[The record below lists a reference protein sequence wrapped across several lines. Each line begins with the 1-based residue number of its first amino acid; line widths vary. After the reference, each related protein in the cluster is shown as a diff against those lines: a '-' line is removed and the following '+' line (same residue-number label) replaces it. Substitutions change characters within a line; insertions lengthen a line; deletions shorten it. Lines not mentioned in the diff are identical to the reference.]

1 METRHKI
8 ESNMELQEGLN
19 NVIRERIANR
29 IQRGSMSAQQAVQQL
44 IQEGKVSND
53 YIAYLGA
60 NNTRKSQVLF
70 NSNEA
75 VEMTLGNDGIYRI
88 HDNAIGQLGEKLNIP
103 SKYLREL
110 AAGDE
115 WQRNLASTILNQ
127 HSTWTKRTRT
137 LVRTVGNEVRG
148 VLSDSYRRLN
158 SETIIMSFLETANKM
173 GGQLADGFMDAT
185 RIYLEVLM
193 PETIAVPTAKNG
205 VVEMA
210 FGARLSTSDY
220 GDGALELRAFLMQ
233 GVCLNGMCRQ
243 SVMRQVHLGGRLPE
257 NIALSQRTYELDTKT
272 QASAIRDLTKGIF
285 SKESITQRA
294 LEIQGASAMEV
305 DIEKELKSLQRGKL
319 TKDEA
324 NGVEKILMANKP
336 DDGVTGES
344 TLWKLVQGITAHSRE
359 LEPRRQRDLQEIA
372 GDLMERVKL

>member
-1 METRHKI
+1 
-8 ESNMELQEGLN
+8 MELQQGLN
-19 NVIRERIANR
+19 NVIRERIARR
-29 IQRGSMSAQQAVQQL
+29 IQTGSMNAREAIEKL
-44 IQEGKVSND
+44 ISEGKVAND

-60 NNTRKSQVLF
+60 NNTRKSQVIF
-70 NSNEA
+70 SSEDA
-75 VEMTLGNDGIYRI
+75 VEMKLGDDGVYRI
-88 HDNAIGQLGEKLNIP
+88 HDNAIGQLGEKLNVP

-110 AAGDE
+110 SGGDQ
-115 WQRNLASTILNQ
+115 WQRNLAAEILNQ
-127 HSTWTKRTRT
+127 HSTWTQRTRT

-158 SETIIMSFLETANKM
+158 SETIIMSFLETSNRM

-185 RIYLEVLM
+185 RVYMEVLM
-193 PETIAVPTAKNG
+193 PETIAIPTAKNG
-205 VVEMA
+205 IVEMA

-243 SVMRQVHLGGRLPE
+243 SVMRQVHLGGRLPDT
-257 NIALSQRTYELDTKT
+257 IALSQRTYELDTKT
-272 QASAIRDLTKGIF
+272 QASAIRDLTKSIF
-285 SKESITQRA
+285 SKESITQKA

-305 DIEKELKSLQRGKL
+305 DMEKELKGLQKGKL
-319 TKDEA
+319 SKEEVK
-324 NGVEKILMANKP
+324 GVERILMANKP

-372 GDLMERVKL
+372 GDLMNRVKL

>member
-1 METRHKI
+1 
-8 ESNMELQEGLN
+8 
-19 NVIRERIANR
+19 
-29 IQRGSMSAQQAVQQL
+29 
-44 IQEGKVSND
+44 
-53 YIAYLGA
+53 
-60 NNTRKSQVLF
+60 
-70 NSNEA
+70 
-75 VEMTLGNDGIYRI
+75 
-88 HDNAIGQLGEKLNIP
+88 
-103 SKYLREL
+103 
-110 AAGDE
+110 
-115 WQRNLASTILNQ
+115 
-127 HSTWTKRTRT
+127 
-137 LVRTVGNEVRG
+137 
-148 VLSDSYRRLN
+148 
-158 SETIIMSFLETANKM
+158 M

-193 PETIAVPTAKNG
+193 PETIAIPTSKNG
-205 VVEMA
+205 IVEMA

-243 SVMRQVHLGGRLPE
+243 SVMRQIHLGGRLPD

-285 SKESITQRA
+285 SKESITRRA
-294 LEIQGASAMEV
+294 LEIQGASDIEV
-305 DIEKELKSLQRGKL
+305 DLEKELKSLQKGKL

-324 NGVEKILMANKP
+324 KGVEKILMASKP

-372 GDLMERVKL
+372 GDLMERVKLS

>member
-1 METRHKI
+1 
-8 ESNMELQEGLN
+8 MELQEGLN
-19 NVIRERIANR
+19 NVIRERIARR
-29 IQRGSMSAQQAVQQL
+29 IQTGSMNAQQAVAKL
-44 IQEGKVSND
+44 IEEGKVAND
-53 YIAYLGA
+53 FIAYLGA
-60 NNTRKSQVLF
+60 NNTRKSEVLF
-70 NSNEA
+70 NASDS
-75 VEMTLGNDGIYRI
+75 VEMKLGDDEVYKI
-88 HDNAIGQLGEKLNIP
+88 HDNAIGQLGDKFNIP

-110 AAGDE
+110 ASGND
-115 WQRNLASTILNQ
+115 WQRNLASIILNE
-127 HSTWTKRTRT
+127 HSTWTNRTRT

-193 PETIAVPTAKNG
+193 PETIAIPTEKNG
-205 VVEMA
+205 IVEMA

-243 SVMRQVHLGGRLPE
+243 SVMRQVHLGGRLPD
-257 NIALSQRTYELDTKT
+257 NIKLSQRTYELDTKT
-272 QASAIRDLTKGIF
+272 QASAIKDLTKGIF

-294 LEIQGASAMEV
+294 LEIQGASSMEV
-305 DIEKELKSLQRGKL
+305 DMEKELKSLQKGKL

-324 NGVEKILMANKP
+324 KGVEKILMANKP

-372 GDLMERVKL
+372 GDLMNRVKY

>member
-1 METRHKI
+1 
-8 ESNMELQEGLN
+8 MELQEGLN
-19 NVIRERIANR
+19 NVIRERVARR
-29 IQRGSMSAQQAVQQL
+29 IQTGSMSAQQAVQKL
-44 IQEGKVSND
+44 ISEGKVAND

-60 NNTRKSQVLF
+60 NNTRVSQVTF
-70 NSNEA
+70 MANDA
-75 VEMTLGNDGIYRI
+75 VEMRLGNDGVYRI
-88 HDNAIGQLGEKLNIP
+88 HDNAIGQLGDKLNVP
-103 SKYLREL
+103 SKYIREL
-110 AAGDE
+110 ASGAD
-115 WQRNLASTILNQ
+115 WQKKLASTILNE
-127 HSTWTKRTRT
+127 HSAWTGRTRT
-137 LVRTVGNEVRG
+137 LVRTVGDEVRG

-193 PETIAVPTAKNG
+193 PETIAIPTAKNG

-233 GVCLNGMCRQ
+233 GVCLNGMCRD
-243 SVMRQVHLGGRLPE
+243 SVMRQVHLGGRLPD

-285 SKESITQRA
+285 SKDSIMKRA

-305 DIEKELKSLQRGKL
+305 DMEKELKSLQRGKL
-319 TKDEA
+319 SKDEVK
-324 NGVEKILMANKP
+324 GVEKILMANKA

-344 TLWKLVQGITAHSRE
+344 TLWKLVQGITAHSRD

-372 GDLMERVKL
+372 GDLMSRVKL

>member
-1 METRHKI
+1 
-8 ESNMELQEGLN
+8 MELQEGLN
-19 NVIRERIANR
+19 NVIRERVARR
-29 IQRGSMSAQQAVQQL
+29 IQTGSMSAQQAVQKL
-44 IQEGKVSND
+44 ISEGKVAND

-60 NNTRKSQVLF
+60 NNTRVSQVTF
-70 NSNEA
+70 MANYA
-75 VEMTLGNDGIYRI
+75 VEMRLGNDGVYSI
-88 HDNAIGQLGEKLNIP
+88 HDNAIGQLGDKLNVP
-103 SKYLREL
+103 SKYIREL
-110 AAGDE
+110 ASGAD
-115 WQRNLASTILNQ
+115 WQKKLASTILNE
-127 HSTWTKRTRT
+127 HSSWTGRTRT
-137 LVRTVGNEVRG
+137 LVRTVGDEVRG

-193 PETIAVPTAKNG
+193 PETIAIPTAKNG

-233 GVCLNGMCRQ
+233 GVCLNGMCRD
-243 SVMRQVHLGGRLPE
+243 SVMRQVHLGGRLPD

-285 SKESITQRA
+285 GKDSIMKRA
-294 LEIQGASAMEV
+294 LEIQGASEMEV
-305 DIEKELKSLQRGKL
+305 DMEKELKSLQRGKL
-319 TKDEA
+319 SKDEA
-324 NGVEKILMANKP
+324 KGVERILMANKA

-344 TLWKLVQGITAHSRE
+344 TLWKLVQGITAHSRD

-372 GDLMERVKL
+372 GDLMSRVKL

>member
-1 METRHKI
+1 
-8 ESNMELQEGLN
+8 MELQEGLN
-19 NVIRERIANR
+19 NVIRERVARR
-29 IQRGSMSAQQAVQQL
+29 IQTGSMSAQQAVQKL
-44 IQEGKVSND
+44 ISEGKVAND

-60 NNTRKSQVLF
+60 NNTRVSQVTF
-70 NSNEA
+70 MANDA
-75 VEMTLGNDGIYRI
+75 VEMQLGNDGLYRI
-88 HDNAIGQLGEKLNIP
+88 HDNAIGQLGDKLNVP
-103 SKYLREL
+103 SKYIREL
-110 AAGDE
+110 ASGAD
-115 WQRNLASTILNQ
+115 WQKKLASTILNE
-127 HSTWTKRTRT
+127 HSAWTGRTRT
-137 LVRTVGNEVRG
+137 LVRTVGDEVRG
-148 VLSDSYRRLN
+148 VLSDRYRRLN

-193 PETIAVPTAKNG
+193 PETIAIPTAKNG

-233 GVCLNGMCRQ
+233 GVCLNGMCRD
-243 SVMRQVHLGGRLPE
+243 SVMMQVHLGGRLPD

-285 SKESITQRA
+285 GKDSIMKRA
-294 LEIQGASAMEV
+294 LEIQGASEMEV
-305 DIEKELKSLQRGKL
+305 DMEKELKSLQRGKL
-319 TKDEA
+319 SKDEA
-324 NGVEKILMANKP
+324 KGVERILMANKA

-344 TLWKLVQGITAHSRE
+344 TLWKLVQGITAHSRD

-372 GDLMERVKL
+372 GDLMSRVKL

>member
-1 METRHKI
+1 
-8 ESNMELQEGLN
+8 MELQQGLN
-19 NVIRERIANR
+19 NVIRERIAKR
-29 IQRGSMSAQQAVQQL
+29 IQTGSMNAKEAVQRL
-44 IQEGKVSND
+44 ISEGKIAND

-70 NSNEA
+70 DAADA
-75 VEMTLGNDGIYRI
+75 VEMQLDQNGVYTI
-88 HDNAIGQLGEKLNIP
+88 HDNAIGQLGERLNVP
-103 SKYLREL
+103 AKYLREL
-110 AAGDE
+110 ANGDV
-115 WQRNLASTILNQ
+115 WQRELAATILNQ

-185 RIYLEVLM
+185 RIYMEVLM
-193 PETIAVPTAKNG
+193 PETIAIPTAKNG
-205 VVEMA
+205 IVEMA

-233 GVCLNGMCRQ
+233 GVCLNGMCRD
-243 SVMRQVHLGGRLPE
+243 SVMRQVHLGARLPE
-257 NIALSQRTYELDTKT
+257 NMAISQHTYELDTKT
-272 QASAIRDLTKGIF
+272 QASAIRDLTKSIF
-285 SKESITQRA
+285 SKDSITRKA
-294 LEIQGASAMEV
+294 MEIQGASEMEV
-305 DIEKELKSLQRGKL
+305 DMEKELKSLAKGKL

-324 NGVEKILMANKP
+324 KGVEKVLMANKP

-372 GDLMERVKL
+372 GDLMNRVKL

>member
-1 METRHKI
+1 
-8 ESNMELQEGLN
+8 MELQEGLN
-19 NVIRERIANR
+19 NVIIERIANR

-103 SKYLREL
+103 TKYLREL
-110 AAGDE
+110 ATGDE

-127 HSTWTKRTRT
+127 HSAWAKRTRI
-137 LVRTVGNEVRG
+137 LVRTVGNQVRG

-243 SVMRQVHLGGRLPE
+243 IVMRQVHLGGRLPE

-319 TKDEA
+319 TKEEA
-324 NGVEKILMANKP
+324 KGVEKILMANKP